1 MTVRIRLKRTGRRN
15 RPCHRL
21 CAIDQRN
28 ARDGRVLENLGL
40 YDPLAPRVEDQLKL
54 KTERVQYWLSKG
66 ASLSETAV
74 SLCKRSGI
82 ELPTKPPRKKR
93 VRKMTEAKLKAK
105 VVRTATLYKGKQER
119 IVARKA
125 AVQAA
130 KAAKAAEAAEA
141 KK

>member
-1 MTVRIRLKRTGRRN
+1 MGVRIRLKRTGRRN

-21 CAIDQRN
+21 CAIDKRN

-54 KTERVQYWLSKG
+54 KNDRILYWLSKG

-82 ELPTKPPRKKR
+82 EIPTKATRKKR
-93 VRKMTEAKLKAK
+93 ERKITEARLEAK
-105 VVRTATLYKGKQER
+105 VVRTARLHKAKQER
-119 IVARKA
+119 TAVRKA
-125 AVQAA
+125 IAR
-130 KAAKAAEAAEA
+130 A
-141 KK
+141 KKASAATAKK